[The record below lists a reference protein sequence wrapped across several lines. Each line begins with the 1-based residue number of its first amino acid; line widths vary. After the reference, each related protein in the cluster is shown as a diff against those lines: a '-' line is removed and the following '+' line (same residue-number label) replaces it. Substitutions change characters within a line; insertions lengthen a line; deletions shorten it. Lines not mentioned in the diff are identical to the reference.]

1 VQRVFPDQWNG
12 AEFIAKYFKP
22 YFFWFFSYAKKRTI
36 NKKRLLVMDE
46 NKFDN
51 LFNQYGLEYHID
63 PLLLKAQVKQESNF
77 NPNAVNKISGA
88 KGLAQF
94 MDRTWE
100 EWCDLVP
107 GIQKTIIQ
115 YNPFN
120 PDQAIHAQSAYMSFL
135 KKIIEQK
142 LVQTLSDKDYLMHWA
157 LAAYNWGI
165 GNIIGRVV
173 KGKVKMGMIQ
183 FAKFNYEFAEKY
195 LPKET
200 SNYVIRIMK
209 YYCEYQQKEYD
220 NAKQ

>member
-1 VQRVFPDQWNG
+1 MEV
-12 AEFIAKYFKP
+12 
-22 YFFWFFSYAKKRTI
+22 
-36 NKKRLLVMDE
+36 
-46 NKFDN
+46 NKFDY
-51 LFNQYGLEYHID
+51 LFIKYGSEFNID
-63 PLLLKAQVKQESNF
+63 PLLLKAQVRQESNF
-77 NPNAVNKISGA
+77 NPNAFNRVSGA

-94 MDRTWE
+94 MDKTWE

-142 LVQTLSDKDYLMHWA
+142 LVQTMNEKDYLYHWA

-165 GNIIGRVV
+165 GNILGTVV
-173 KGKVKMGMIQ
+173 KNKVKMGMIQ

-195 LPKET
+195 LPAET
-200 SNYVIRIMK
+200 SNYVTRIMK
-209 YYCEYQQKEYD
+209 YYCEYQQKEYE

>member
-1 VQRVFPDQWNG
+1 MLRKEQL
-12 AEFIAKYFKP
+12 I
-22 YFFWFFSYAKKRTI
+22 KK
-36 NKKRLLVMDE
+36 KFLDMVE

-51 LFNQYGLEYHID
+51 LFIKYGSEFNID

-77 NPNAVNKISGA
+77 NPNAINKISGA

-94 MDRTWE
+94 MDKTWE

-107 GIQKTIIQ
+107 GIQREVNK
-115 YNPFN
+115 YDPFD
-120 PDQAIHAQSAYMSFL
+120 PTQAIRAQSAYMAFL
-135 KKIIEQK
+135 AKLIDQK
-142 LVQTLSDKDYLMHWA
+142 LSQTMSEKDYLYHWA

-165 GNIIGRVV
+165 GNILGRVV
-173 KGKVKMGMIQ
+173 KNKVKMGMIQ

-200 SNYVIRIMK
+200 ANYVQRIMK
-209 YYCEYQQKEYD
+209 YYCEYQQQDYE

>member
-1 VQRVFPDQWNG
+1 M
-12 AEFIAKYFKP
+12 E
-22 YFFWFFSYAKKRTI
+22 
-36 NKKRLLVMDE
+36 E
-46 NKFDN
+46 NKFDL
-51 LFNQYGLEYHID
+51 LFKKYGEEFHID

-77 NPNAVNKISGA
+77 NPNAINRISGA

-107 GIQKTIIQ
+107 GIQKTIIK
-115 YNPFN
+115 YDPFN

-142 LVQTLSDKDYLMHWA
+142 LVQTLTEKDYLMHWA
-157 LAAYNWGI
+157 LTAYNWGI

-183 FAKFNYEFAEKY
+183 FSKFNYEFAEKY

-200 SNYVIRIMK
+200 SNYVKQIMK
-209 YYCEYQQKEYD
+209 NYCEYQQKEYE

>member
-1 VQRVFPDQWNG
+1 M
-12 AEFIAKYFKP
+12 E
-22 YFFWFFSYAKKRTI
+22 
-36 NKKRLLVMDE
+36 E
-46 NKFDN
+46 NKFDL
-51 LFNQYGLEYHID
+51 LFKKYGEEFHID

-77 NPNAVNKISGA
+77 NPNAVNRVSGA

-94 MDRTWE
+94 MDKTWE

-107 GIQKTIIQ
+107 GIQKEVNK
-115 YNPFN
+115 YDPFN

-135 KKIIEQK
+135 IKLIDQK
-142 LVQTLSDKDYLMHWA
+142 LTQTLTEKDYLMHWA

-173 KGKVKMGMIQ
+173 KGKIKIGMIQ
-183 FAKFNYEFAEKY
+183 FSQFNYEFAEKY

-200 SNYVIRIMK
+200 SNYVTRIMK
-209 YYCEYQQKEYD
+209 YYCEYQQKEYE

>member
-1 VQRVFPDQWNG
+1 
-12 AEFIAKYFKP
+12 
-22 YFFWFFSYAKKRTI
+22 
-36 NKKRLLVMDE
+36 MDE

-51 LFNQYGLEYHID
+51 LFKQYGLEYHID

-77 NPNAVNKISGA
+77 NPLGVNRVSGA

-94 MDRTWE
+94 MDKTWE
-100 EWCDLVP
+100 EWCDLIP
-107 GIQKTIIQ
+107 GIQKTIIK
-115 YNPFN
+115 YDPFN
-120 PDQAIHAQSAYMSFL
+120 PSQAIHAQSAYMSFL

-142 LVQTLSDKDYLMHWA
+142 LVQTLSDKDYLMHWV

-173 KGKVKMGMIQ
+173 KGKIKMGMIQ
-183 FAKFNYEFAEKY
+183 FSKFNYEFAEKY

-200 SNYVIRIMK
+200 SNYVTRIMK
-209 YYCEYQQKEYD
+209 YYCEYQQQEYE

>member
-1 VQRVFPDQWNG
+1 MV
-12 AEFIAKYFKP
+12 
-22 YFFWFFSYAKKRTI
+22 
-36 NKKRLLVMDE
+36 E

-51 LFNQYGLEYHID
+51 LFIKYGSEFNID

-77 NPNAVNKISGA
+77 NPNAINKISGA

-94 MDRTWE
+94 MDKTWE

-107 GIQKTIIQ
+107 GIQREVNK
-115 YNPFN
+115 YDPFD
-120 PDQAIHAQSAYMSFL
+120 PTQAIRAQSAYMAFL
-135 KKIIEQK
+135 AKLIDQK
-142 LVQTLSDKDYLMHWA
+142 LSQTMSEKDYLYHWA

-165 GNIIGRVV
+165 GNILGRVV
-173 KGKVKMGMIQ
+173 KNKVKMGMIQ

-200 SNYVIRIMK
+200 ANYVQRIMK
-209 YYCEYQQKEYD
+209 YYCEYQQQDYE

>member
-1 VQRVFPDQWNG
+1 M
-12 AEFIAKYFKP
+12 E
-22 YFFWFFSYAKKRTI
+22 
-36 NKKRLLVMDE
+36 E
-46 NKFDN
+46 NKFDS
-51 LFNQYGLEYHID
+51 LFKQYGEEFHID

-94 MDRTWE
+94 MDKTWE

-107 GIQKTIIQ
+107 GIQKSIDH
-115 YNPFN
+115 YDPFN
-120 PDQAIHAQSAYMSFL
+120 PDQAIHAQSAYMAFL
-135 KKIIEQK
+135 AKLINQK
-142 LVQTLSDKDYLMHWA
+142 LSQTMSEKDYLYHWA

-165 GNIIGRVV
+165 GNILGRVV
-173 KGKVKMGMIQ
+173 KNKIKMGMIQ

-200 SNYVIRIMK
+200 ADYVQKIMK

-220 NAKQ
+220 NAKK

>member
-1 VQRVFPDQWNG
+1 M
-12 AEFIAKYFKP
+12 E
-22 YFFWFFSYAKKRTI
+22 
-36 NKKRLLVMDE
+36 E
-46 NKFDN
+46 NKFDS
-51 LFNQYGLEYHID
+51 LFRKFGDEFHID

-77 NPNAVNKISGA
+77 NPNAVNKFSGA

-94 MDRTWE
+94 MDKTWE

-107 GIQKTIIQ
+107 GIQKTIIT
-115 YNPFN
+115 YDPFN
-120 PDQAIHAQSAYMSFL
+120 PAQAIHAQSAYMGFL
-135 KKIIEQK
+135 KNIIEQK
-142 LVQTLSDKDYLMHWA
+142 LVQTQSDKDYLMHWA

-183 FAKFNYEFAEKY
+183 FSKFNYEFAEKY

-200 SNYVIRIMK
+200 ANYVQRIMK
-209 YYCEYQQKEYD
+209 YYCEYQQQEYE

>member
-1 VQRVFPDQWNG
+1 MEV
-12 AEFIAKYFKP
+12 K
-22 YFFWFFSYAKKRTI
+22 
-36 NKKRLLVMDE
+36 
-46 NKFDN
+46 KFDY
-51 LFNQYGLEYHID
+51 LFIKYGSEFNID
-63 PLLLKAQVKQESNF
+63 PLLLKAQVRQESNF
-77 NPNAVNKISGA
+77 NPNAFNRVSGA

-94 MDRTWE
+94 MDKTWE

-142 LVQTLSDKDYLMHWA
+142 LVQTMNEKDYLYHWA

-165 GNIIGRVV
+165 RNILGTVV
-173 KGKVKMGMIQ
+173 KNKVKMGMIQ

-195 LPKET
+195 LPAET
-200 SNYVIRIMK
+200 SNYVKQIMK
-209 YYCEYQQKEYD
+209 YYCEYQQKEYE

>member
-1 VQRVFPDQWNG
+1 
-12 AEFIAKYFKP
+12 
-22 YFFWFFSYAKKRTI
+22 
-36 NKKRLLVMDE
+36 MDE
-46 NKFDN
+46 NKFDS
-51 LFNQYGLEYHID
+51 LFRKYGDEFNID

-77 NPNAVNKISGA
+77 NPDAINRVSGA

-107 GIQKTIIQ
+107 GIQKEVNK
-115 YNPFN
+115 YDPFD
-120 PDQAIHAQSAYMSFL
+120 PSQAIHAQSAYMSFL

-157 LAAYNWGI
+157 LVAYNWGI

-183 FAKFNYEFAEKY
+183 FSKFNYEFAEKY

-200 SNYVIRIMK
+200 SNYVTRIMK
-209 YYCEYQQKEYD
+209 YYCEYQQKEYE